1 MRSIYAEV
9 LYKDASSTLGDL
21 RESVETLE
29 DTARTARRVLGGAHP
44 FTKAAD
50 QILQEIPGRHSCLRS
65 AVEEC
70 VNTKTYEARVAR
82 IVDAV
87 VSSLRRCAGLR

>member
-44 FTKAAD
+44 ITVGIEHALLEARAALGAHEGGD
-50 QILQEIPGRHSCLRS
+50 VS
-65 AVEEC
+65 AV
-70 VNTKTYEARVAR
+70 R
-82 IVDAV
+82 
-87 VSSLRRCAGLR
+87 AGLDAMKAT